1 MTSNSLAIRSD
12 VLRRLADHWDRLRAS
27 QAMPARAD
35 FDPLDVRFALGY
47 LSIIEVRRD
56 PLRFYF
62 RLDGTKQVD
71 LFGIDCSR
79 RYLDEAMPQDHVAM
93 AERSYREVV
102 EAGAPRYHLR
112 KIRFHER
119 LIDYEVLI
127 LTFTGQA
134 GAANQVDVLITGI
147 VADYQWK

>member
-1 MTSNSLAIRSD
+1 
-12 VLRRLADHWDRLRAS
+12 
-27 QAMPARAD
+27 
-35 FDPLDVRFALGY
+35 
-47 LSIIEVRRD
+47 
-56 PLRFYF
+56 
-62 RLDGTKQVD
+62 
-71 LFGIDCSR
+71 
-79 RYLDEAMPQDHVAM
+79 MPQDHVAM

-127 LTFTGQA
+127 LPFTGQA